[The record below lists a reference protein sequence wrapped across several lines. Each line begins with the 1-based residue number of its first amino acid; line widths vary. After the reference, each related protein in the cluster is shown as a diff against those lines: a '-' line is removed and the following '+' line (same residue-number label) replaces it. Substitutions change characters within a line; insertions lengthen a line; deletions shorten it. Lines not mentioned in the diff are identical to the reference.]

1 MEHFAPAAVQAVGHR
16 LRRME
21 PLKSLL
27 GLVRDGALA
36 YILSAAAL
44 GASPIPICM
53 GFIANCKADWSS
65 LVGAMGAAL
74 GYFQFWG
81 GQASM
86 EPLAGIIAVLLGT
99 AIFAGTELRERSW
112 FLPALCAG
120 ITAALGFPFLL
131 NRPTLP
137 AADLIDFCFRA
148 LWAGVGAVIF
158 QDPPIPSMRWGAVI
172 LGLCQVSFG
181 NMLDC
186 GVAMA
191 ALGVSLH
198 GGAAGLPWALCCG
211 LAIDLSGITKVM
223 LTPVLCLSL
232 LTESLSGKN
241 RRRRALGP
249 ALWSVPFLYLA
260 GSFELMIPIS
270 LAAGGLVS
278 VLMPVEKKK
287 VPRPSPQITRRLE
300 QAAESMEYLESLLSQ
315 DRTPVYRGDV
325 FLEQVIARACQG
337 CSRREQCW
345 IMEGEENR
353 ARLKRCILPM
363 LERRKVQACDMPD
376 EFRSRCRRPDGM
388 LSAMC
393 ETMEEMRLRL
403 QYEARQRESRKALE
417 HQYAFLAWY
426 LREAAQGL
434 FVPRDGEKQYKPE
447 LGIGSRG
454 KFGPNDSGDAVVH
467 FPGPGSRYY
476 VVLCDGMGAGVGAA
490 RESERA
496 TEILQGMLQA
506 GYPAKAALETLND
519 LYVLR
524 DTGGFSTADL
534 LELHLD
540 TGRGVLYK
548 WGAAA
553 SFLKHRH
560 AVRLLG
566 TAAPPPG
573 VGIGET
579 HRAEVIRLSLQR
591 QEVVVLVSDGLEGEE
606 TQTRIADYTGQSTKA
621 LASMLV
627 AGPEIQEDDQ
637 TAVAVCLRPLS
648 STVT

>member
-1 MEHFAPAAVQAVGHR
+1 MGHFAPAAVQAVGHR
-16 LRRME
+16 LRRIE
-21 PLKSLL
+21 PLKTLL

-44 GASPIPICM
+44 KTSPIPICI
-53 GFIANCKADWSS
+53 GFIVNCNADWSS

-74 GYFQFWG
+74 GYFHFWG
-81 GQASM
+81 GQAAL
-86 EPLAGIIAVLLGT
+86 EPLAGIIAALLGT
-99 AIFAGTELRERSW
+99 AIFTGTELRERSW
-112 FLPALCAG
+112 FLPALCTG

-131 NRPTLP
+131 NKPMLP
-137 AADLIDFCFRA
+137 AADLLDYCFRA
-148 LWAGVGAVIF
+148 LCAGAGAVIF
-158 QDPPIPSMRWGAVI
+158 REPSIPPMRWGAII

-181 NMLDC
+181 RVLDL
-186 GVAMA
+186 GIA
-191 ALGVSLH
+191 ASSLLVGLH
-198 GGAAGLPWALCCG
+198 GGMAGLSWALCCG

-232 LTESLSGKN
+232 LSDSLTGN
-241 RRRRALGP
+241 GRRRHALTTT
-249 ALWSVPFLYLA
+249 LWCVPFLYLS
-260 GSFELMIPIS
+260 GTFEPVVPIS
-270 LAAGGLVS
+270 LGAGGLAS
-278 VLMPVEKKK
+278 AFLPVEKKK
-287 VPRPSPQITRRLE
+287 VPRPSPQIVQRLE
-300 QAAESMEYLESLLSQ
+300 QAAESMEYLENLLSQ
-315 DRTPVYRGDV
+315 DRMPIYRGDI

-353 ARLKRCILPM
+353 SKLKRCILPM
-363 LERRKVQACDMPD
+363 LERRKVQPEDLPED
-376 EFRSRCRRPDGM
+376 FRSRCRRPDGM
-388 LSAMC
+388 LRAMYD
-393 ETMEEMRLRL
+393 TMEDMRLRL
-403 QYEARQRESRKALE
+403 QHEARQTESRKALE

-434 FVPRDGEKQYKPE
+434 FLPRDGEKQYEPD
-447 LGIGSRG
+447 LGIGARG
-454 KFGPNDSGDAVVH
+454 KFGPHDSGDAVVH

-548 WGAAA
+548 WGAAV
-553 SFLKHRH
+553 SFLKHRR

-591 QEVVVLVSDGLEGEE
+591 QEVVVLVSDGLDGEE
-606 TQTRIADYTGQSTKA
+606 TQTKIADYTGHSTKA
-621 LASMLV
+621 LASLLV

>member
-21 PLKSLL
+21 PLKRLME
-27 GLVRDGALA
+27 LVRDGAMA
-36 YILSAAAL
+36 FILSAATL
-44 GASPIPICM
+44 GTNPIPVCM
-53 GFIANCKADWSS
+53 GFVANCKADWSS

-74 GYFQFWG
+74 GYFHFWG
-81 GQASM
+81 GQASL

-99 AIFAGTELRERSW
+99 AIFTGTELRERSW
-112 FLPALCAG
+112 FLPAMCAG

-137 AADLIDFCFRA
+137 VAELWAYFFRA

-158 QDPPIPSMRWGAVI
+158 RDPPIPPMRWGAVI

-181 NMLDC
+181 RVLDL
-186 GVAMA
+186 GVAAA
-191 ALGVSLH
+191 ALAVSLH
-198 GGAAGLPWALCCG
+198 EGTTGLVWALCCG
-211 LAIDLSGITKVM
+211 LAIDLSGITEVM

-232 LTESLSGKN
+232 LTESLTGKGK
-241 RRRRALGP
+241 RRRVFGT

-260 GSFELMIPIS
+260 GTFDPMIPMS
-270 LAAGGLVS
+270 LGIGGMAS
-278 VLMPVEKKK
+278 AFFPVEKKK
-287 VPRPSPQITRRLE
+287 APKPSPQITQRLE
-300 QAAESMEYLESLLSQ
+300 QAAESMEYLQNLLSQ
-315 DRTPVYRGDV
+315 DRIPMYRGEV
-325 FLEQVIARACQG
+325 FLEQVIERACQG
-337 CSRREQCW
+337 CGRREQCW

-353 ARLKRCILPM
+353 AKLKRCILPM
-363 LERRKVQACDMPD
+363 LERRKVQSSDLPE
-376 EFRSRCRRPDGM
+376 EFRARCRRPDGM
-388 LSAMC
+388 LRAMY

-403 QYEARQRESRKALE
+403 QYEARQKESRKALE

-426 LREAAQGL
+426 LREAAHGL
-434 FVPRDGEKQYKPE
+434 FLPREGEKQYEPD
-447 LGIGSRG
+447 LGIGARG

-540 TGRGVLYK
+540 TGRGILYK

-606 TQTRIADYTGQSTKA
+606 TQTKIADYTGQSTKA

-637 TAVAVCLRPLS
+637 TAVAICLRPLS